1 MNTGAMSSAH
11 GRGRN
16 QRTARRQSVSSTSG
30 ASLDQSFR
38 FKELRASC
46 FKVKTKPSGTGWI
59 CAKNGLISSSPNLTV
74 VLAEKPDRLGKLI
87 LGFPPRLHVVGHD
100 RTSQV
105 ALDGQQQALR

>member
-1 MNTGAMSSAH
+1 MGEAGISE
-11 GRGRN
+11 RLD
-16 QRTARRQSVSSTSG
+16 VSRYRLRVG

-87 LGFPPRLHVVGHD
+87 LGFPPRL
-100 RTSQV
+100 RKPFFAFA
-105 ALDGQQQALR
+105 ALLWSLAWASLSLCSV